1 MQDQSNQPRPH
12 FNHLGNWLL
21 VAGVIILAAAPV
33 FLLRGAEFNGADAQA
48 EEAIAELQPDYQAW
62 FEPIFEP
69 PSGEVETLLFTAQAA
84 IGAGIIGYTM
94 GWYRAKRSNAD

>member
-1 MQDQSNQPRPH
+1 MQDQSNQTRPQ

-33 FLLRGAEFNGADAQA
+33 FLLRGAKFNGADTQA

-62 FEPIFEP
+62 LGPIFEP
-69 PSGEVETLLFTAQAA
+69 PSGEVETLLFAAQAA